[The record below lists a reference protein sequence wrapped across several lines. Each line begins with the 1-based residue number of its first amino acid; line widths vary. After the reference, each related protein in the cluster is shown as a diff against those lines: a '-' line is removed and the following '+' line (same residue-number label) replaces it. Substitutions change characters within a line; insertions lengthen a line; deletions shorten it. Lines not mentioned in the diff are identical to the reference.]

1 MFRMKKKLRKLKESG
16 NTVRVGLVGAG
27 KMGKG
32 LINQM
37 LMIEGMLPFVVADE
51 NVRGTKTKTCGM
63 LCAVIR

>member
-16 NTVRVGLVGAG
+16 NTVKVGLVGAG

-37 LMIEGMLPFVVADE
+37 LKIEG
-51 NVRGTKTKTCGM
+51 
-63 LCAVIR
+63 